1 VSNKKQQTYIAALV
15 DETGRM
21 RDFYRFSCKKAST
34 VEKRIRQAMSAE
46 NTGLNSIYRWSW
58 MQEGVVACEISATP
72 DGYHKEGKPV
82 IRFAMDWV
90 A

>member
-1 VSNKKQQTYIAALV
+1 MSNKKQQTYIASLV

-21 RDFYRFSCKKAST
+21 RDFYRFYCKKAST
-34 VEKRIRQAMSAE
+34 VEKNIRRAMSAK
-46 NTGLNSIYRWSW
+46 NTGLNGIYRWSW
-58 MQEGVVACEISATP
+58 MQEGVVACEIHATP
-72 DGYHKEGKPV
+72 DGYRKEKDPV